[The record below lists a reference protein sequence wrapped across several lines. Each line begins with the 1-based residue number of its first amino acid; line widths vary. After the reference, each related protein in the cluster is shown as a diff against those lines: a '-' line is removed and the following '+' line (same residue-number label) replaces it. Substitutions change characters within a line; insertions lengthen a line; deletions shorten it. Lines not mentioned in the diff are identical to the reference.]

1 MWISKVNVSKQLF
14 LTWKCYLQDSEKVVK
29 SVVETNQT
37 EISIN
42 VTVTK
47 GEVSIKAT
55 DSKGKNE
62 SSR

>member
-1 MWISKVNVSKQLF
+1 MWRRKVTVSKLLF
-14 LTWKCYLQDSEKVVK
+14 WLEKFNLQDSEKVVK

>member
-1 MWISKVNVSKQLF
+1 MFWLEKFN
-14 LTWKCYLQDSEKVVK
+14 WQDSEKVVK